1 MNNILVNFFQYINSA
16 DSFAKVF
23 LLVVLIIYTFFTLI
37 LAFQIFSF
45 NRLME
50 QEAFAPVFKLIA
62 ILHAVISFI
71 LLLLVVFSL

>member
-1 MNNILVNFFQYINSA
+1 MNILLDFFQYINSA
-16 DSFAKVF
+16 DSFVKVF
-23 LLVVLIIYTFFTLI
+23 LLILLIIYVFFALV

-50 QEAFAPVFKLIA
+50 QKGFANVFKIVAIIHIA
-62 ILHAVISFI
+62 LSFI

>member
-1 MNNILVNFFQYINSA
+1 MNLILNFLQYIGSF

-23 LLVVLIIYTFFTLI
+23 LLLVLIIYTFFALI

-62 ILHAVISFI
+62 ILHVALSFI

>member
-1 MNNILVNFFQYINSA
+1 MNIIVNFFQYINSA

-23 LLVVLIIYTFFTLI
+23 LLLVLIIYTLFALI
-37 LAFQIFSF
+37 LTFQIFSF

-50 QEAFAPVFKLIA
+50 QESFAPVFKGIA
-62 ILHAVISFI
+62 ILHATISFI